1 MVRTCYKHLKLH
13 PESEEPL
20 PKYSY
25 HPQLQFV
32 CLARLEGGYILIGS
46 LKDNGVGREQFDF
59 TSIEFHPWAA
69 YLVNHNVILGIL
81 FLVNCKGGSVPLD
94 SLSASLSRRLY
105 FNLLEKRF
113 SLYSTICF
121 KISHLH
127 FLWIKWMMSVHFH
140 LQELNWK
147 IGKSFFQEVKSYIV
161 KFISKMIRR

>member
-46 LKDNGVGREQFDF
+46 LKDNGVGGEQFDF

-69 YLVNHNVILGIL
+69 YLVNHNVILGI
-81 FLVNCKGGSVPLD
+81 FVKGLC
-94 SLSASLSRRLY
+94 ASS
-105 FNLLEKRF
+105 ETDVARF
-113 SLYSTICF
+113 TQL
-121 KISHLH
+121 K
-127 FLWIKWMMSVHFH
+127 K
-140 LQELNWK
+140 EA
-147 IGKSFFQEVKSYIV
+147 
-161 KFISKMIRR
+161 

>member
-46 LKDNGVGREQFDF
+46 LKDNGVGGEQFDF

-94 SLSASLSRRLY
+94 SLSVLTVINVTG
-105 FNLLEKRF
+105 FRF
-113 SLYSTICF
+113 EY
-121 KISHLH
+121 KNEE
-127 FLWIKWMMSVHFH
+127 IKD
-140 LQELNWK
+140 
-147 IGKSFFQEVKSYIV
+147 EV
-161 KFISKMIRR
+161 

>member
-69 YLVNHNVILGIL
+69 YLVNHNVILGIHI
-81 FLVNCKGGSVPLD
+81 LVNCKGGSVPLY
-94 SLSASLSRRLY
+94 SLSAFSIII
-105 FNLLEKRF
+105 RF
-113 SLYSTICF
+113 EWNI
-121 KISHLH
+121 
-127 FLWIKWMMSVHFH
+127 LWILERIDNIELVEIFMMS
-140 LQELNWK
+140 
-147 IGKSFFQEVKSYIV
+147 I
-161 KFISKMIRR
+161 